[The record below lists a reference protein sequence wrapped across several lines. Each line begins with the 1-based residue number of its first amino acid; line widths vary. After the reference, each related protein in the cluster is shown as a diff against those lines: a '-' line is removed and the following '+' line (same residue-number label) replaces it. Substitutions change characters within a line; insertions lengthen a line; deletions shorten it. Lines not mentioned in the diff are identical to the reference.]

1 MRQHAVARICALT
14 ALLLHLGPLA
24 LLASCSRSKS
34 DGAGTGSSAATGS
47 AKDSPAPAGGAGLTK
62 LTVAAIPIVDVAPLY
77 LGKQKG
83 LFAAEGLELD
93 IQNTQGGAQSVPCV
107 VSGQCQFGFANVIS
121 LLLGHAKGLP
131 LQVVTAGNFSTGKP
145 EDFGAIIV
153 PEGSAVKTVKDLEG
167 KTLSVNQINNIVGVA
182 VRAAMRKAGGD
193 PDKIKLIEVPFPE
206 MPAALGQ
213 KRVDAACIVEPFLTV
228 ARSQGATVLD
238 WNFANLAP
246 TLMIAAYFTTRD
258 YAQAHADVVQKFTAA
273 MNKSLSYAAEHPD
286 EARAVLL
293 TYTKID
299 KAVTEKLNLPLWS
312 PQIHRDSIN
321 LLADLMVQDKLVPSK
336 PDVDA
341 LLR

>member
-1 MRQHAVARICALT
+1 MRRHAVARICALT
-14 ALLLHLGPLA
+14 ALFMHLG

-34 DGAGTGSSAATGS
+34 EGAGAESRPEAKQPAAG
-47 AKDSPAPAGGAGLTK
+47 AAPIK

-77 LGKQKG
+77 LGRQKG
-83 LFAAEGLELD
+83 LFSAEGLELD

-121 LLLGHAKGLP
+121 LLLGHAKGLQFQ
-131 LQVVTAGNFSTGKP
+131 LVAAGDFSTGKP

-153 PEGSAVKTVKDLEG
+153 PEGSAVKAMKDLEG

-213 KRVDAACIVEPFLTV
+213 KRVDAACVVEPFLTV

-238 WNFANLAP
+238 WNFAEMAP

-258 YAQAHADVVQKFTAA
+258 YAQGHADVVQRFTAA
-273 MNKSLSYAAEHPD
+273 MNKSLSYASEHPD

-299 KAVTEKLNLPLWS
+299 KAVTEKLNLPLWR
-312 PQIHRDSIN
+312 PQIDRESIN

>member
-1 MRQHAVARICALT
+1 MCRHTVPRICALT
-14 ALLLHLGPLA
+14 ALCLQLG
-24 LLASCSRSKS
+24 LLASCSRSRS
-34 DGAGTGSSAATGS
+34 DGAGAGSSA
-47 AKDSPAPAGGAGLTK
+47 AKDSPAPAGAGPIK

-83 LFAAEGLELD
+83 LFGAEGLEID

-131 LQVVTAGNFSTGKP
+131 LQVVAAGNFSTGKP

-153 PEGSAVKTVKDLEG
+153 PEGSAVKAMKDLEG
-167 KTLSVNQINNIVGVA
+167 KTLSVNQINNIGGVT

-193 PDKIKLIEVPFPE
+193 PDKITFIEVPFPE

-213 KRVDAACIVEPFLTV
+213 KRVDAAWVVEPFLTV
-228 ARSQGATVLD
+228 ARGQGATVLD
-238 WNFANLAP
+238 WNFADTAP
-246 TLMIAAYFTTRD
+246 TLMIAAYFTSRD
-258 YAQAHADVVQKFTAA
+258 YAQGHADVVRRFTAA

-293 TYTKID
+293 TYTRID
-299 KAVTEKLNLPLWS
+299 KPVAEKLNLPQWS

>member
-1 MRQHAVARICALT
+1 MCRHTVPRICALT
-14 ALLLHLGPLA
+14 ALCLQLGPLA
-24 LLASCSRSKS
+24 LLASCSRSRP
-34 DGAGTGSSAATGS
+34 DGAGAGSSA
-47 AKDSPAPAGGAGLTK
+47 AKDSPAPAGAGPIK

-83 LFAAEGLELD
+83 MFGAEGLELD

-131 LQVVTAGNFSTGKP
+131 LQVIAAGNFSTGKA

-153 PEGSAVKTVKDLEG
+153 PEGSPVKAMKDLEG
-167 KTLSVNQINNIVGVA
+167 KTLSVNQINNIGGVT

-193 PDKIKLIEVPFPE
+193 PDKIKFIEVPFPE

-213 KRVDAACIVEPFLTV
+213 KRVDAAWVVEPFLTV
-228 ARSQGATVLD
+228 ARGQGATVLD
-238 WNFANLAP
+238 WNFADTAP
-246 TLMIAAYFTTRD
+246 TLMIAAYFTSRD
-258 YAQAHADVVQKFTAA
+258 YAQGHADVVRRFTAA
-273 MNKSLSYAAEHPD
+273 MNRSLSYAAEHPD

-293 TYTKID
+293 TYTRID
-299 KAVTEKLNLPLWS
+299 KPITEKLNLPMWS
-312 PQIHRDSIN
+312 PRIHRDSID
-321 LLADLMVQDKLVPSK
+321 LLADLIVQDKLVPSK

>member
-1 MRQHAVARICALT
+1 MRRHAVVRICAFT

-34 DGAGTGSSAATGS
+34 DGAGAGSSAASGS
-47 AKDSPAPAGGAGLTK
+47 PKDSPAPAGGAGPIK

-77 LGKQKG
+77 LGRQKG

-131 LQVVTAGNFSTGKP
+131 LQVVGAGNFSTGKP
-145 EDFGAIIV
+145 DDFGAIIV
-153 PEGSAVKTVKDLEG
+153 PEGSPVKTVKDLEG
-167 KTLSVNQINNIVGVA
+167 KTVSVNQINNIVGIT

-193 PDKIKLIEVPFPE
+193 PDKVKLIEVPFPE

-228 ARSQGATVLD
+228 ARGQGATVLD
-238 WNFANLAP
+238 WSFANLAP
-246 TLMIAAYFTTRD
+246 KLMIAAYFTTRD
-258 YAQAHADVVQKFTAA
+258 YGQAHADIVQKFAAA
-273 MNKSLSYAAEHPD
+273 MNKSLTYAAEHPD

-299 KAVTEKLNLPLWS
+299 KAITEKISLPLWS
-312 PQIHRDSIN
+312 PQINRDSIN
-321 LLADLMVQDKLVPSK
+321 LLADLIVQDKLVPSK

>member
-1 MRQHAVARICALT
+1 MCRHTVPRICALT
-14 ALLLHLGPLA
+14 ALCMQLGSLA
-24 LLASCSRSKS
+24 VLASCSRSKP
-34 DGAGTGSSAATGS
+34 DGAGAESSAGKAA
-47 AKDSPAPAGGAGLTK
+47 AKDSPAQAGAGPVK

-77 LGKQKG
+77 LGRQKG

-153 PEGSAVKTVKDLEG
+153 PEGSPVKAMKDLEG
-167 KTLSVNQINNIVGVA
+167 KTLSVNQINNIVGIA

-213 KRVDAACIVEPFLTV
+213 KRIDAACVVEPFLTV
-228 ARSQGATVLD
+228 ARGQGATVLD
-238 WNFANLAP
+238 WNFAELAP

-293 TYTKID
+293 TYTRID
-299 KAVTEKLNLPLWS
+299 KAVTEKLNLPRWS
-312 PQIHRDSIN
+312 PQIDRDSIN
-321 LLADLMVQDKLVPSK
+321 LLADLMVQDKLVPQK

>member
-1 MRQHAVARICALT
+1 MCRHVVPRICALT
-14 ALLLHLGPLA
+14 ALLLLLGPLA
-24 LLASCSRSKS
+24 LLASCSRSKT
-34 DGAGTGSSAATGS
+34 DGAGSSAATGS
-47 AKDSPAPAGGAGLTK
+47 AKDSPGPAAGAGPIK

-83 LFAAEGLELD
+83 LFAAEGLE
-93 IQNTQGGAQSVPCV
+93 IEVQNTQGGAQSVPCV
-107 VSGQCQFGFANVIS
+107 VSGQCQFGFANLVS
-121 LLLGHAKGLP
+121 LLLGRAKGLP

-153 PEGSAVKTVKDLEG
+153 PEGSPVKTLKDLEG
-167 KTLSVNQINNIVGVA
+167 KTLSVNQINNIVGVT
-182 VRAAMRKAGGD
+182 VRAAMRRGGGD
-193 PDKIKLIEVPFPE
+193 PDKLKLIEVPFPE

-213 KRVDAACIVEPFLTV
+213 KRVDAACVVEPFLTV

-238 WNFANLAP
+238 WNLANAAP
-246 TLMIAAYFTTRD
+246 RLMIAAYFTTRD
-258 YAQAHADVVQKFTAA
+258 YAQAHPDVVQKFTAA
-273 MNKSLSYAAEHPD
+273 MNKSLTYAAEHPD

-312 PQIHRDSIN
+312 PQIDRDSIS

-336 PDVDA
+336 PDIDA